1 MAIFIGSS
9 ALRMSSSYSELSEI
23 PCTKEQVENCTF
35 SKWYPKFKS
44 YVPLT
49 RIIKPLPSEFIK
61 YLEQDGIKLPPVDQE
76 TSIYTS
82 DPVGNQAN
90 DYGDWEGARE
100 EENEDE
106 IKPLVHFPELH
117 KQIKQAIE
125 ELGAVTPKLNWSS
138 PRDAVWI
145 LPNNTTKCTEVNE
158 IYLLLNASNYIVHDL
173 EVSHQQ
179 GNEVELV
186 LRQWFALNPAL
197 EFRIF
202 VRDSKIVG
210 ATQRDLNYYD
220 YLGSL
225 SDQLKDLFDE
235 FVEDVAIPN
244 FPDKS
249 FVLDLYV
256 PRPFNKVYLI
266 DINPFARKTDSLLY
280 SWNELATI
288 EAKDDYELRLV
299 PKNNVGRFASKEHSE
314 NQVPKDV
321 VDASLDPEAIKEL
334 AEQWTQLLKRQQEES
349 DSEEE

>member
-1 MAIFIGSS
+1 
-9 ALRMSSSYSELSEI
+9 MSPSYSALSEI
-23 PCTKEQVENCTF
+23 PCTKEQVENCIF

-44 YVPLT
+44 YVPVT
-49 RIIKPLPSEFIK
+49 RIIKPLPSEFIR

-90 DYGDWEGARE
+90 GYSDWEGARE
-100 EENEDE
+100 EEQHEDE

-117 KQIKQAIE
+117 NQIKQVIA
-125 ELGAVTPKLNWSS
+125 ELGPVTPKLNWSS

-173 EVSHQQ
+173 EVGQQQ
-179 GNEVELV
+179 GNEFELV

-220 YLGSL
+220 YLSSL
-225 SDQLKDLFDE
+225 TDQLKDLFDE
-235 FVEDVAIPN
+235 FVEETVIPN

-288 EAKDDYELRLV
+288 EAQDDYKLRLV

-321 VDASLDPEAIKEL
+321 IDASLDPGAIKEL
-334 AEQWTQLLKRQQEES
+334 AEQWTQLLKRQQDES
-349 DSEEE
+349 DSE

>member
-1 MAIFIGSS
+1 
-9 ALRMSSSYSELSEI
+9 MSSSYSALSEI
-23 PCTKEQVENCTF
+23 PCSKEQVENCIF
-35 SKWYPKFKS
+35 SRWYPKFKS
-44 YVPLT
+44 YVPMT
-49 RIIKPLPSEFIK
+49 RIIKPLPSEFIR

-76 TSIYTS
+76 LSIYTS

-90 DYGDWEGARE
+90 DYSDGEDAQE
-100 EENEDE
+100 EEQQEDE
-106 IKPLVHFPELH
+106 IKPLIHFPELH
-117 KQIKQAIE
+117 NQIKQVIA
-125 ELGAVTPKLNWSS
+125 ELGPVTPKLNWSS

-173 EVSHQQ
+173 EIGQQQ
-179 GNEVELV
+179 GNEFELV

-197 EFRIF
+197 EFRVF

-210 ATQRDLNYYD
+210 ASQRDLNYYK
-220 YLGSL
+220 YLES
-225 SDQLKDLFDE
+225 LKDQFKDVFDE
-235 FVEDVAIPN
+235 FVEETAIPN

-266 DINPFARKTDSLLY
+266 DINPFARKTDPLLF

-288 EAKDDYELRLV
+288 ENQDDYELRLV
-299 PKNNVGRFASKEHSE
+299 PENNVGRFASKEHSE

-321 VDASLDPEAIKEL
+321 VDASLDPRAIKEL
-334 AEQWTQLLKRQQEES
+334 TEQWTQLLRRQQEES
-349 DSEEE
+349 DSE